1 MAEPLFILAP
11 PRSFTTVMCAMIGE
25 HPQMLGLP
33 ETNLFARDSYVELR
47 ELYSKR
53 PRLQHGLLRSVAQ
66 LGLGGQSAENIEV
79 AKRWLR
85 GYARTNTA
93 DLFNDLLAWAAP
105 NRLVDK
111 SPIYVYNRDNL
122 ARIRRAFPNAYYL
135 HLLRHPRGTC
145 ESMYALR
152 QRAQERQ
159 GQSSRR
165 HDPDA
170 VEAGDTPRG
179 VIDPDLVWL
188 SPHRTVLEFLAT
200 VPPERQLRLRGEE
213 VLADVDTYLPRIAE
227 WLGVDGDT
235 AALERMKHPETS
247 PFACF
252 GPPNARFGDD
262 PGFLEKPWLRPYQHK
277 ALDLVG
283 PLSWDA
289 QLTFSPALKEMAQ
302 GFGY

>member
-11 PRSFTTVMCAMIGE
+11 PRSFTTVMCAIIGE

-53 PRLQHGLLRSVAQ
+53 PSLQHGLLRSVAQ
-66 LGLGGQSAENIEV
+66 LGLGGQSAQNIEV
-79 AKRWLR
+79 ARRWLH
-85 GYARTNTA
+85 GYSRASTA

-105 NRLVDK
+105 HRLVDK
-111 SPIYVYNRDNL
+111 SPSYVYNRDNL

-145 ESMYALR
+145 ESKYALR
-152 QRAQERQ
+152 QRSQERQ
-159 GQSSRR
+159 AQSRRR

-170 VEAGDTPRG
+170 VELDDERRPP
-179 VIDPDLVWL
+179 IDPDFAWL
-188 SPHRTVLEFLAT
+188 TPHRTIVDFLAT
-200 VPPERQLRLRGEE
+200 VPPERQLRLRGED
-213 VLADVDTYLPRIAE
+213 VLADLDTYLPRIAR
-227 WLGVDGDT
+227 WLGVDDDT

-252 GPPNARFGDD
+252 GPPNARLGDD
-262 PGFLEKPWLRPYQHK
+262 PSFLEKPRLRPYKHK
-277 ALDLVG
+277 AQDLEG

-289 QLTFSPALKEMAQ
+289 QLAFSAEVKKLAQ
-302 GFGY
+302 DFGY